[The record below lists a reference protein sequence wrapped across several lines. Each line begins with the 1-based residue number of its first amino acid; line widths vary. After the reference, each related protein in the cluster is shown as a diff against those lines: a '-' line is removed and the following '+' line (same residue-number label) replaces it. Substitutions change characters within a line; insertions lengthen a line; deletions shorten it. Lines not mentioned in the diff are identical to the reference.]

1 MNQVDAFRRLRSLL
15 IGIAL
20 LGMAAATSLSV
31 AAGAAD
37 AARQQQRLRLA
48 DEPKD
53 AQQVLAVQKAF
64 IAAKGRKDAPQTRD
78 VVITGQVG
86 GMPNVWPQLH
96 PKFPWYEGQA
106 SFFLVDSKIA
116 AQFANHA
123 KQHGGSNHNCA
134 FCQSLA
140 EKNAHAIAVV
150 NFVDEKG
157 EIIRT
162 DARELLGLK
171 ENQTVVIRGKAR
183 LLGGAMVVVDA
194 DGFYTPT
201 K

>member
-1 MNQVDAFRRLRSLL
+1 MNQAAAFRRLRSLVVAVSL
-15 IGIAL
+15 LGIAVITGL
-20 LGMAAATSLSV
+20 SAAAGGPDVTRL
-31 AAGAAD
+31 
-37 AARQQQRLRLA
+37 QQQLRLSE
-48 DEPKD
+48 EPKD
-53 AQQVLAVQKAF
+53 VQQVLAVQKSLVAGRSKPN
-64 IAAKGRKDAPQTRD
+64 AATTRD
-78 VVITGQVG
+78 VVVSGQIG
-86 GMPNVWPQLH
+86 GMLNLWPEQH

-116 AQFANHA
+116 SKFADHA
-123 KQHGGSNHNCA
+123 KHHGAGHNCA

-140 EKNAHAIAVV
+140 VKNATAIAVV

-171 ENQTVVIRGKAR
+171 ENQTVVVRGKAK
-183 LLGGAMVVVDA
+183 LIGGAMLVIDA
-194 DGFYTPT
+194 DGVYTRT